1 MSHFK
6 SSLLAIIG
14 LSSIFMAAG
23 SRAAAECPQIKQLD
37 RSVTASSVSPGIN
50 LKQGGI
56 DLPDEVSKSFSLR
69 FSVPAEALMDM
80 RTLIEI
86 PEFLTVKTKVAHPHD
101 DLHQNYTPFIT
112 SDGVCRVLEADIE
125 LTDSLTSE
133 IPVRRTMTIGAPVA
147 LLDSSMDMHD
157 VIVQFT
163 GVEFSLYVDGM
174 LYDNDFPIGYPVAQ
188 SLRSNLGTGIDDAAM
203 FIPALD
209 VTRNNN
215 PTYASP
221 QYWTP
226 PFFNAWVGDVVS
238 CWHNGRYHIFYLFD
252 RRGHKSKFGHGG
264 HYFEHI
270 SSPDLIEWTEHEASL
285 PVEHQWECFGTG
297 TPIERDGKLYLNFGF
312 HTTRMYDDSKTTLP
326 VMRQAFDSLG
336 HTVSLNYDTISDRVP
351 AGASFAISSDGGE
364 TFTKSHV
371 LSHLC
376 ENPSIYADPKDNTL
390 RMLANY
396 GARGTW
402 RSDSLSGGWTC
413 INADFPPGGDCTF
426 PFIVGDYDYIVGGF
440 RGMWGKPGND
450 DIAAFEDFVAQG
462 KDCYDGLSVPAVTR
476 LPDGRTMMAG
486 WVKMQPWGG
495 ALVVH
500 EIVPN
505 GKDGAIGS
513 KWVDEMIPQ
522 LPRVTLDKT
531 LTAGGLPSSF
541 ICDFTLSPK
550 KMNQGKISVCLS
562 DDTFWTLDL
571 NDDRIWFAST
581 EAERSNTLGE
591 GGDVAAAHDYAIPAR
606 LKGMKSI
613 PVRILVKSEPKF
625 CGSIIDIEIARCRTM
640 LSYRPDTNINS
651 IAISTDGMTVK

>member
-1 MSHFK
+1 MKTGFC
-6 SSLLAIIG
+6 II
-14 LSSIFMAAG
+14 
-23 SRAAAECPQIKQLD
+23 
-37 RSVTASSVSPGIN
+37 
-50 LKQGGI
+50 
-56 DLPDEVSKSFSLR
+56 
-69 FSVPAEALMDM
+69 
-80 RTLIEI
+80 
-86 PEFLTVKTKVAHPHD
+86 
-101 DLHQNYTPFIT
+101 
-112 SDGVCRVLEADIE
+112 CREYGKD
-125 LTDSLTSE
+125 LTDEHVIPDAIGGVYHIYNVCKDCNSKLGDTIDNNLINHWLTQGFRHIYKIGGKRKM
-133 IPVRRTMTIGAPVA
+133 IPNPLIGQGE
-147 LLDSSMDMHD
+147 LDSGQHVRTVEDA
-157 VIVQFT
+157 T
-163 GVEFSLYVDGM
+163 GKIK
-174 LYDNDFPIGYPVAQ
+174 PI
-188 SLRSNLGTGIDDAAM
+188 L
-203 FIPALD
+203 IP
-209 VTRNNN
+209 
-215 PTYASP
+215 
-221 QYWTP
+221 
-226 PFFNAWVGDVVS
+226 
-238 CWHNGRYHIFYLFD
+238 
-252 RRGHKSKFGHGG
+252 
-264 HYFEHI
+264 
-270 SSPDLIEWTEHEASL
+270 SSPEVTKGE
-285 PVEHQWECFGTG
+285 
-297 TPIERDGKLYLNFGF
+297 DGKLYLNFGF

-336 HTVSLNYDTISDRVP
+336 HTVSLNYDTISGRVP

-364 TFTKSHV
+364 TFTKSHI
-371 LSHLC
+371 LSHFC
-376 ENPSIYADPKDNTL
+376 ENPSIYAAPKDNTL

-440 RGMWGKPGND
+440 RGMWGKPGNA

-531 LTAGGLPSSF
+531 LTATGLPSSF

-562 DDTFWTLDL
+562 GDTFWTLDL

-613 PVRILVKSEPKF
+613 PVRILVKSEPKY
-625 CGSIIDIEIARCRTM
+625 CGCLIDIEIARCRTM